1 LASAEQNALARTLII
16 SSIARMRIIGGQAA
30 GRLLKVP
37 AGYDVR
43 PTPDLVRQAIFNS
56 LGGRVVEARV
66 LDLFSGSGA
75 LGLECLSRGAA
86 SVFSVERSNRHAAMI
101 RENLADSGL
110 AVDNYEIRVQDAF
123 IAIHQLGEMGRTFDL
138 IMADPPF
145 GEKNIGHRSNS
156 LSQKLLDDE
165 RLPEVLTPDGLFV
178 LGHTKRD
185 TLTLT
190 GLWKELK
197 VLRHGDSTI
206 RFLQLPTGGA

>member
-1 LASAEQNALARTLII
+1 
-16 SSIARMRIIGGQAA
+16 MRIIGGQAA

-37 AGYDVR
+37 PGYDVR

-56 LGGRVVEARV
+56 LGGRLVDARV

-86 SVFSVERSNRHAAMI
+86 SVFSVEKSNRHAAMI

-110 AVDNYEIRVQDAF
+110 SVENYEIRVQDAF
-123 IAIHQLGEMGRTFDL
+123 TAIHQLAEIGRTFDM

-145 GEKNIGHRSNS
+145 GEKNIGRRSNS

-165 RLPEVLTPDGLFV
+165 RLPKLLTDEGLFV

-190 GLWKELK
+190 AAWKEVK

-206 RFLQLPTGGA
+206 RFLQRQTNVA

>member
-1 LASAEQNALARTLII
+1 
-16 SSIARMRIIGGQAA
+16 MRIIGGLAA

-37 AGYDVR
+37 PGYDVR

-56 LGGRVVEARV
+56 LGARIADARV

-86 SVFSVERSNRHAAMI
+86 SVFSVEKSNRHAAMV
-101 RENLADSGL
+101 RENLASSGL
-110 AVDNYEIRVQDAF
+110 PGENYEIRVQDAF
-123 IAIHQLGEMGRTFDL
+123 TAIHQLAEIGRTFDL
-138 IMADPPF
+138 IVADPPF
-145 GEKNIGHRSNS
+145 GEKNIGRRSTS
-156 LSQKLLDDE
+156 LSQKLLDEELLPKLLVDE
-165 RLPEVLTPDGLFV
+165 GLFV

-190 GLWKELK
+190 PPWKELK

-206 RFLQLPTGGA
+206 RFLQRSVADA

>member
-1 LASAEQNALARTLII
+1 
-16 SSIARMRIIGGQAA
+16 MRIIGGLAA

-37 AGYDVR
+37 PGYDVR

-56 LGGRVVEARV
+56 LGARVADARV

-86 SVFSVERSNRHAAMI
+86 SVFSVEKSNRHAAMV
-101 RENLADSGL
+101 RENLASSGL
-110 AVDNYEIRVQDAF
+110 PSDNYEIRVQDAF
-123 IAIHQLGEMGRTFDL
+123 TAIHQLAEIGRTFDL
-138 IMADPPF
+138 IVADPPF
-145 GEKNIGHRSNS
+145 GEKNIGRRSTS

-165 RLPEVLTPDGLFV
+165 LLPKLLVDEGLFV

-185 TLTLT
+185 ILTMT
-190 GLWKELK
+190 SPWKELK

-206 RFLQLPTGGA
+206 RFLQRSIAGV

>member
-1 LASAEQNALARTLII
+1 
-16 SSIARMRIIGGQAA
+16 MRIIGGQAA

-56 LGGRVVEARV
+56 LGGRVVDARV

-75 LGLECLSRGAA
+75 LGLECLSRGAS
-86 SVFSVERSNRHAAMI
+86 SVFSVEKSNRHAARI
-101 RENLADSGL
+101 RENLADTGL
-110 AVDNYEIRVQDAF
+110 PTEHFELRVQDSF
-123 IAIHQLGEMGRTFDL
+123 TAIHQLAAIGRTFDL

-145 GEKNIGHRSNS
+145 GQKNIGRRSNS

-165 RLPEVLTPDGLFV
+165 LLPQLMADAGLFV

-190 GLWKELK
+190 PAWKEVK

-206 RFLQLPTGGA
+206 RFLQRPADGA

>member
-1 LASAEQNALARTLII
+1 
-16 SSIARMRIIGGQAA
+16 MRIIGGQAA

-56 LGGRVVEARV
+56 LGNRVLDARV

-75 LGLECLSRGAA
+75 LGLECLSRGAS
-86 SVFSVERSNRHAAMI
+86 SVFSVEKSNRHAAMI
-101 RENLADSGL
+101 RQNLASSGL
-110 AVDNYEIRVQDAF
+110 PSEHYEIRVQDAF
-123 IAIHQLGEMGRTFDL
+123 TAIHQLAEAGRIFDL

-145 GEKNIGHRSNS
+145 GEKNVDRRSTS
-156 LSQKLLDDE
+156 LSQKLLDDKALP
-165 RLPEVLTPDGLFV
+165 RLLAAGGLFV

-190 GLWKELK
+190 AAWKEVK

-206 RFLQLPTGGA
+206 RFLQLPTLGAVS

>member
-1 LASAEQNALARTLII
+1 
-16 SSIARMRIIGGQAA
+16 MRIIGGLAA

-37 AGYDVR
+37 PGYDVR

-56 LGGRVVEARV
+56 LGARIADARV

-86 SVFSVERSNRHAAMI
+86 SVFSVEKSNRHAAMV
-101 RENLADSGL
+101 RENLATSGL
-110 AVDNYEIRVQDAF
+110 PSENYEIRVQDAF
-123 IAIHQLGEMGRTFDL
+123 TAIHQLAEIGRTFDL
-138 IMADPPF
+138 IVADPPF
-145 GEKNIGHRSNS
+145 GEKNIGRRSTS

-165 RLPEVLTPDGLFV
+165 LLPKLLVDEGLFV

-190 GLWKELK
+190 PPWKELK

-206 RFLQLPTGGA
+206 RFLQRSVADA

>member
-1 LASAEQNALARTLII
+1 
-16 SSIARMRIIGGQAA
+16 MRIIGGQAA

-37 AGYDVR
+37 SGYDVR

-56 LGGRVVEARV
+56 LGGRVVDSRV

-75 LGLECLSRGAA
+75 LGLECLSRGAT
-86 SVFSVERSNRHAAMI
+86 SVFSVEKSNRHAAMI

-110 AVDNYEIRVQDAF
+110 PAENYEIRVQDAF
-123 IAIHQLGEMGRTFDL
+123 TAIHQFAEIGRTFDL
-138 IMADPPF
+138 IVADPPF
-145 GEKNIGHRSNS
+145 GEKNIGRRSSS

-165 RLPEVLTPDGLFV
+165 QLPKLLTDVGLFV

-190 GLWKELK
+190 APWKELK

-206 RFLQLPTGGA
+206 RFLQRQMNVA

>member
-1 LASAEQNALARTLII
+1 
-16 SSIARMRIIGGQAA
+16 MRIIGGLAA

-37 AGYDVR
+37 PGYDVR

-56 LGGRVVEARV
+56 LGARVTDARV

-86 SVFSVERSNRHAAMI
+86 SVFSVEKSNRHAAMV
-101 RENLADSGL
+101 RENLASSGL
-110 AVDNYEIRVQDAF
+110 PGENYEIRVQDAF
-123 IAIHQLGEMGRTFDL
+123 TAIHQLAEIGRTFDL
-138 IMADPPF
+138 IVADPPF
-145 GEKNIGHRSNS
+145 GEKNIGRRSTS
-156 LSQKLLDDE
+156 LSQKLLDEELLPKLLVDE
-165 RLPEVLTPDGLFV
+165 GLFI

-190 GLWKELK
+190 PPWKELK

-206 RFLQLPTGGA
+206 RFLQRSVADA

>member
-1 LASAEQNALARTLII
+1 
-16 SSIARMRIIGGQAA
+16 MRIIGGEAA

-37 AGYDVR
+37 AGYGVR

-56 LGGRVVEARV
+56 LGGRVLDARV

-86 SVFSVERSNRHAAMI
+86 SVFSVEKSNRHAAMI
-101 RENLADSGL
+101 RQNLAASGL
-110 AVDNYEIRVQDAF
+110 SSENYELRIQDVF
-123 IAIHQLGEMGRTFDL
+123 TAIHQLAEIGRTFEL

-145 GEKNIGHRSNS
+145 GMKNIGRRSDS

-165 RLPEVLTPDGLFV
+165 VLPELAAKGGLFV

-185 TLTLT
+185 TLSLT
-190 GLWKELK
+190 PAWKELK
-197 VLRHGDSTI
+197 MLRHGDSTV
-206 RFLQLPTGGA
+206 RFLQRPTDGA

>member
-1 LASAEQNALARTLII
+1 
-16 SSIARMRIIGGQAA
+16 MRIIGGQAA

-37 AGYDVR
+37 PGYDVR

-56 LGGRVVEARV
+56 LGGRVIDARV

-86 SVFSVERSNRHAAMI
+86 SVFSVEKSNRHASMI
-101 RENLADSGL
+101 RENLGDSGL
-110 AVDNYEIRVQDAF
+110 PTDQYEIRVQDAF
-123 IAIHQLGEMGRTFDL
+123 TAIHQLGEIGRTFEL

-145 GEKNIGHRSNS
+145 GEKNVGRRSSS

-165 RLPEVLTPDGLFV
+165 ILPRLLTADGLFV

-190 GLWKELK
+190 GAWKETK

-206 RFLQLPTGGA
+206 RFLQRA